1 MENKTKKPKFNFVNI
16 IDELNKQLKKKNIKI
31 RNYIGEGGFG
41 QVFEVVYDGK
51 LKAGK
56 IMDKEDKNM
65 REEKFC
71 QELRGPN
78 IIKVNKIEHLRYFDE
93 KKNKKSCDMII
104 MEKALLRD
112 LGKFNEH
119 FHRKNI
125 LKLIVEMPFKEK
137 CSDYLLRYYSKQII
151 DGFEVFDRNNLV
163 HFDIKP
169 GNILVMNNLILKI
182 SDFDF
187 LRVVDDSMKEVYIH
201 GGTDGY
207 KGPEVYDNQNIIT
220 PDIARKQDY
229 FALGSTLFQF
239 KYGKHLF
246 KFNDNEKNS
255 NFTDSITDYLIEI
268 LLYNIDYIKA
278 QILDDEYLKQF
289 IIDLLQC
296 NPKDRPCFEKIYRNK
311 WLNKDLDICEDLART
326 YERAEEK
333 LLMEFQ
339 KIDFLIRKDKSNA
352 NKTKFKLKIKK

>member
-1 MENKTKKPKFNFVNI
+1 MENKTKKKPKFNFVNI

-220 PDIARKQDY
+220 PDIARKQD
-229 FALGSTLFQF
+229 
-239 KYGKHLF
+239 
-246 KFNDNEKNS
+246 
-255 NFTDSITDYLIEI
+255 
-268 LLYNIDYIKA
+268 
-278 QILDDEYLKQF
+278 
-289 IIDLLQC
+289 
-296 NPKDRPCFEKIYRNK
+296 
-311 WLNKDLDICEDLART
+311 
-326 YERAEEK
+326 
-333 LLMEFQ
+333 
-339 KIDFLIRKDKSNA
+339 
-352 NKTKFKLKIKK
+352 